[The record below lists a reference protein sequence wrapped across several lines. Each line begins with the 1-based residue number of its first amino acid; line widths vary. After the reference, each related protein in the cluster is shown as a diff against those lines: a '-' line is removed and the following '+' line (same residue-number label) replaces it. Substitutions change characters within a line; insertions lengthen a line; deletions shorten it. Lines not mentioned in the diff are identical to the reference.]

1 MEKLLNNYKK
11 CCFITTMRKT
21 IKNKLCGI
29 GLIIIGSLSNIVL
42 QEGTFLLL
50 TILMALALFS
60 AKEDIFERR

>member
-1 MEKLLNNYKK
+1 MKKLLNNYKK
-11 CCFITTMRKT
+11 NFMNTMRRT

-29 GLIIIGSLSNIVL
+29 GLIIIGVLSNIVL

-60 AKEDIFERR
+60 VKEDIFEMR